1 MIFSSI
7 ASSFEGVIDITGI
20 GIMRIQFSLSF
31 KKDKVTSPAMV
42 VETFWPNIQ
51 SWPTIIQELN
61 QPSFLKRDFLGG

>member
-1 MIFSSI
+1 MQLNWRR
-7 ASSFEGVIDITGI
+7 T
-20 GIMRIQFSLSF
+20 